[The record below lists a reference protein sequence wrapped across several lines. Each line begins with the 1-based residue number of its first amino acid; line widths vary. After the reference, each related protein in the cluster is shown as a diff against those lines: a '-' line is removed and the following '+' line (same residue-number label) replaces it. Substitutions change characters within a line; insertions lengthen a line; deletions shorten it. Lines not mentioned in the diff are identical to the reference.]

1 MKKVIFL
8 LFIIAIISCSFQ
20 KSKREK
26 FKTYFPSGKLQAI
39 TEMENGMK
47 NGREEIYFENGNLF
61 MVQYFKNDLLVDSF
75 YQYAQDSPNV
85 VVFKGFSSLRAHTV
99 TLYSDNKIF
108 GENDFK
114 EKVIPDGLM
123 KIYFNNGK
131 TFNITTFVDG
141 KKDGVDM
148 TYFFNGNVR
157 RIVHYQ
163 GGKKVPPII
172 EFDSTGKM
180 INYVPATE

>member
-1 MKKVIFL
+1 
-8 LFIIAIISCSFQ
+8 
-20 KSKREK
+20 
-26 FKTYFPSGKLQAI
+26 
-39 TEMENGMK
+39 
-47 NGREEIYFENGNLF
+47 
-61 MVQYFKNDLLVDSF
+61 
-75 YQYAQDSPNV
+75 
-85 VVFKGFSSLRAHTV
+85 
-99 TLYSDNKIF
+99 
-108 GENDFK
+108 
-114 EKVIPDGLM
+114 M